1 MPTSVRT
8 KIPFGEEKEFKNF
21 LSYNGLEGILVGNY
35 IDIASSHVRKCL
47 CYAYPRNGNTETLSF
62 LILSYGS
69 IDNAYYRY
77 TENRRNNK
85 NK

>member
-8 KIPFGEEKEFKNF
+8 KILSGEEKEFKNF
-21 LSYNGLEGILVGNY
+21 LSHNGLEYILVGNY
-35 IDIASSHVRKCL
+35 IDIVSSHIRKCL
-47 CYAYPRNGNTETLSF
+47 CYAYPKNGNNETLSF

-69 IDNAYYRY
+69 IDNAYYHY
-77 TENRRNNK
+77 IENRRNNK